1 MINDDELLLYH
12 YQDGLGAARVEAI
25 SRLLRSDPE
34 LARRYQQLRAELAQ
48 IPAPAEMQPSAAAQ
62 DRWRLRLQQR
72 AGTELPTHPPRR
84 HWTMT
89 LAGATLVL
97 LGVAIGTR
105 IAERSAPVTEI
116 PIAATADPLPLQR
129 GLRSHFRDARA
140 VLAQL
145 PLDDPAQRSALVNDI
160 VAQNRL
166 YERAALAQGD
176 ERLARVLRAFEPVLA
191 ELAKEPAQGE
201 SDSGARAQLDFELAV
216 MQTKMSRS
224 PSKIVQSL

>member
-12 YQDGLGAARVEAI
+12 YQDGLDAARMEAI
-25 SRLLRSDPE
+25 SRLLRGDPE
-34 LARRYQQLRAELAQ
+34 LARRYQQLRAELRQ
-48 IPAPAEMQPSAAAQ
+48 IPAPADAAPSAAAQ

-72 AGTELPTHPPRR
+72 AAVATQSRTPR
-84 HWTMT
+84 TFALT
-89 LAGATLVL
+89 LAAATLVL

-105 IAERSAPVTEI
+105 IAEQTAPVAGP
-116 PIAATADPLPLQR
+116 PIAAADPQPLQR
-129 GLRSHFRDARA
+129 GLRAHFRDARA

-145 PLDDPAQRSALVNDI
+145 PLDDAARRSELVNDI

-166 YERAALAQGD
+166 YERAALAHGD

-191 ELAKEPAQGE
+191 ELAQAPVDGE
-201 SDSGARAQLDFELAV
+201 SDSGARAQLDFELGV

>member
-1 MINDDELLLYH
+1 MINDDELLLYF
-12 YQDGLGAARVEAI
+12 YQDGLDAARREAI
-25 SRLLRSDPE
+25 TQLLRSDLE
-34 LARRYQQLRAELAQ
+34 LARRYQQLRAELGQ
-48 IPAPAEMQPSAAAQ
+48 IPAPTDAPPSAAAQ

-72 AGTELPTHPPRR
+72 AAAATPSRSPR
-84 HWTMT
+84 TFAMT

-105 IAERSAPVTEI
+105 IAEQAAPV
-116 PIAATADPLPLQR
+116 AAPEFAAVADPLPLQR

-145 PLDDPAQRSALVNDI
+145 PLDDAGRRSELVNDI

-191 ELAKEPAQGE
+191 ELAKAPAEGQ
-201 SDSGARAQLDFELAV
+201 SDSGARAQLDFELGV

>member
-1 MINDDELLLYH
+1 MINDDDLLLYF
-12 YQDGLGAARVEAI
+12 YQDGLDAARREAI
-25 SRLLRSDPE
+25 TQLLRSDLE
-34 LARRYQQLRAELAQ
+34 LARRYQQMRAELNQ
-48 IPAPAEMQPSAAAQ
+48 IPAPEESMPSATAQ

-72 AGTELPTHPPRR
+72 AAAALPSHPPRS
-84 HWTMT
+84 HWTLA

-105 IAERSAPVTEI
+105 IAEQSAPVAAP
-116 PIAATADPLPLQR
+116 PIAAVADPLPLQR

-145 PLDDPAQRSALVNDI
+145 PLDDAARRSELVNDI

-191 ELAKEPAQGE
+191 ELAEAPVEGE

>member
-12 YQDGLGAARVEAI
+12 YQDGLEAARMEAI
-25 SRLLRSDPE
+25 GRLLRSDPD

-191 ELAKEPAQGE
+191 ELAKEPVPGE

>member
-1 MINDDELLLYH
+1 MINDDELLLYF
-12 YQDGLGAARVEAI
+12 YQDGLDAARREAI
-25 SRLLRSDPE
+25 GRQLRSDPE
-34 LARRYQQLRAELAQ
+34 LARRYQQLRAELGQ
-48 IPAPAEMQPSAAAQ
+48 IPAPTDAAPSAAAQ

-72 AGTELPTHPPRR
+72 AAVATPSRTPR
-84 HWTMT
+84 TLAMT

-105 IAERSAPVTEI
+105 IAQQTTPVIEAPL
-116 PIAATADPLPLQR
+116 AAAEDPLPLQR

-145 PLDDPAQRSALVNDI
+145 PLDDAARRSELLNDI

-191 ELAKEPAQGE
+191 ELTKAPAEGE

>member
-1 MINDDELLLYH
+1 MINDDELLLHH
-12 YQDGLGAARVEAI
+12 YQDGLDAARREAI
-25 SRLLRSDPE
+25 ERQLRTDLE
-34 LARRYQQLRAELAQ
+34 LARRYQQLRAELGQ
-48 IPAPAEMQPSAAAQ
+48 IPAPTDAPPSAAAQ
-62 DRWRLRLQQR
+62 NRWRLRLQQR
-72 AGTELPTHPPRR
+72 AAVATSSRTPR
-84 HWTMT
+84 TFAMT
-89 LAGATLVL
+89 LAGAMLVL

-105 IAERSAPVTEI
+105 IAQQMTPVVEV
-116 PIAATADPLPLQR
+116 PLAAVGDPLPLQR

-145 PLDDPAQRSALVNDI
+145 PQDDAARRSELVNDI

-166 YERAALAQGD
+166 FERAALAQGD

-191 ELAKEPAQGE
+191 ELAEAPEPGQ
-201 SDSGARAQLDFELAV
+201 SDTGTRAQLDFELAV

>member
-1 MINDDELLLYH
+1 MINDDDLLLYH
-12 YQDGLGAARVEAI
+12 YQDGLDAT
-25 SRLLRSDPE
+25 RLETIGRQLRSDPE
-34 LARRYQQLRAELAQ
+34 LARRYQQLRAELNQ
-48 IPAPAEMQPSAAAQ
+48 IPAPEESMPSASAQ

-72 AGTELPTHPPRR
+72 AATAAPSRTPR
-84 HWTMT
+84 TFAMT

-105 IAERSAPVTEI
+105 IAEQSAPVAGL
-116 PIAATADPLPLQR
+116 PLAAAEDPLPLQR

-145 PLDDPAQRSALVNDI
+145 PLDDPTRRSELVNDI

-191 ELAKEPAQGE
+191 ELAKAPVEGE

>member
-1 MINDDELLLYH
+1 MINDDDLLLYH
-12 YQDGLGAARVEAI
+12 YQDGLDAARRADI
-25 SRLLRSDPE
+25 GRQLDTDAD
-34 LARRYQQLRAELAQ
+34 LARRYRRLQAELGR
-48 IPAPAEMQPSAAAQ
+48 IPAADESTPSAAAQ
-62 DRWRLRLQQR
+62 ERWRLRLQQR
-72 AGTELPTHPPRR
+72 AAAAAAPSRPSRTFAL
-84 HWTMT
+84 T

-105 IAERSAPVTEI
+105 IAEQTTPVIDAPL
-116 PIAATADPLPLQR
+116 AAAEDPLPLQR

-145 PLDDPAQRSALVNDI
+145 PLDDPTRRSELVNDI

-166 YERAALAQGD
+166 YERAARAQGD

-191 ELAKEPAQGE
+191 ELAQAPVEGE
-201 SDSGARAQLDFELAV
+201 SDSGARAQLDFELSV

>member
-12 YQDGLGAARVEAI
+12 YHDGLDAARREAI
-25 SRLLRSDPE
+25 AEQLRVDLD
-34 LARRYQQLRAELAQ
+34 LARRYQQLRAEIGQ

-72 AGTELPTHPPRR
+72 AGAELPSRAPRS

-105 IAERSAPVTEI
+105 IAEQTAPTPTT
-116 PIAATADPLPLQR
+116 PIAASADPVPLQR
-129 GLRSHFRDARA
+129 GLRAHFRDARA

-145 PLDDPAQRSALVNDI
+145 PLDDPARRSALVNDI

-191 ELAKEPAQGE
+191 ELAKEPVQGE